1 MSEPDPD
8 LDAFESMPGHLVR
21 RLQQIAVA
29 LFLDEAADAAIT
41 PVQFAALQAVA
52 RQAGMDQRTL
62 AARIGLDTSTLG
74 GVIDR
79 LEKRALLRRVASEQ
93 DRRVRLL
100 EITDEGRRLLRG
112 LQGAVRKTQERI
124 LAPLNARQQQE
135 FMRLLTTLVEGN
147 KAYSRA
153 PRSADD

>member
-8 LDAFESMPGHLVR
+8 PDAFEAMPGHLVR

-100 EITDEGRRLLRG
+100 EITDEGRRLLQG

-124 LAPLNARQQQE
+124 LAPLDARQQQE

>member
-1 MSEPDPD
+1 MSEPDSDP
-8 LDAFESMPGHLVR
+8 DAFEAMPGHLVR

-124 LAPLNARQQQE
+124 LAPLDARQQQE